1 MLRLGMVLF
10 WRGRGTGNTTR
21 GVSKYLLRRRWRSRD
36 SPIGGLGDR
45 WNVRLRVEPGKP
57 SSLRVWCGQVEV
69 FPSVVGPVRVTGVF
83 LVRTPIPCTL
93 FGGSRLRSGSFIN
106 ASPREGCRPEI
117 QSLGFSLYS
126 DRSPALC
133 NVTLQRIVP
142 FVFPAPASCPH
153 RFAKLHEDCSR
164 SLPPLRRERRFALQS
179 SLMDPGVAVNRE
191 PAHSRIRA
199 SHTRLPCISL
209 SLLVETVRAFGQLWA
224 P

>member
-1 MLRLGMVLF
+1 MVLF

-21 GVSKYLLRRRWRSRD
+21 GVSKYLRRRWRSRD
-36 SPIGGLGDR
+36 SPIGG
-45 WNVRLRVEPGKP
+45 
-57 SSLRVWCGQVEV
+57 
-69 FPSVVGPVRVTGVF
+69 PVRVTVVF
-83 LVRTPIPCTL
+83 LVRNPIPCTL

-126 DRSPALC
+126 DREPAHSATSHC
-133 NVTLQRIVP
+133 SRIVP